1 MSDEGDKSTTGDL
14 QTPVYFGLEQRRL
27 ETIRGERG
35 REREGEGGKG
45 REKEGEG
52 EGLNS
57 YI

>member
-35 REREGEGGKG
+35 RGRIEGVREGGD
-45 REKEGEG
+45 GE
-52 EGLNS
+52 
-57 YI
+57 